1 MKNMLKNKKD
11 IKNLFLLLGIFAI
24 ILFLTTR
31 FNYIYGSKVDWESQ
45 HWAFPEYF
53 RNLFYSSHNL
63 FPNFAFNIGAGQNIY
78 YFAYYGFLSPIIF
91 ISYLLPFVKMVDY
104 IMVSS
109 ICIVIITY
117 ILFYYFL
124 RRNKFSSNTAFFA
137 TLILL
142 CASPLIFHS
151 HRHIM
156 FISFLPMLLLGLLG
170 VDRYFEKDKKFLL
183 TFSAFLMIMTSYY
196 YSVGGMVVLAIY
208 GIYKYLSVTKK
219 VDFKGFIKA
228 AFKFCI
234 PIITAILM
242 AGVLLLPTFGA
253 LSSRTAK
260 IGDKSITE
268 YLIPSVNLEDFL
280 YSPYSLGLTA
290 IVIFALI
297 SLFWSKKK
305 QDRFLFWVL
314 TIITIFPVFVY
325 ILNGKLYLD
334 PKCLIPFLPLYCLV
348 IAKFIKDFDK
358 NKYNLRFPLFIIVI
372 VCILAFFGTQKA
384 IAIAFIVDSILLTL
398 LLYLSKKK
406 QKPLY
411 LIYVVILST
420 VLCAGVNLSDE
431 MITKK
436 EYKDSFNKNK
446 TEMIDDITI
455 EDDSY
460 YRFNNQLNKLAT
472 VNEIYNNK
480 YYSTALYS
488 STFNKN
494 YNKFYYDIFNVEAP
508 YRNTSVTAAN
518 NNLLFDSFMGV
529 KYVMADSKP
538 SIYHELISEG
548 KKANVYKNSNALPLG
563 FASSNV
569 YSEKDFYEMGYP
581 YYLDAFFSGIIT
593 ENTSNKKIETD
604 VKKIDLDLELVKEK
618 NIKVTKDDHY
628 VVNSKKNGYA
638 KYKIENMPKNSM
650 LLIRFDL
657 LKEPSCIDGDI
668 YIIINGIKNK
678 LTCKEWKYANKNT
691 TFDYLLSS
699 EENIDELEIEFSKGR
714 FEIDNI
720 RTYTLNYD
728 DIKYKDN
735 FDELNITKIKGDTLK
750 GTIDVSN
757 DGYFAMTV
765 PYDNGFKAYIDG
777 KEVKVEKVNTSFIGF
792 PIEKGQHSI
801 RIVYTAP
808 YQRAGL
814 IMSLFGVLC
823 LILIVIFDNRKARKS
838 LT

>member
-1 MKNMLKNKKD
+1 MLKNKKD
-11 IKNLFLLLGIFAI
+11 IKNLFLLLGLFAI

-53 RNLFYSSHNL
+53 RNLFYSSHSL

-78 YFAYYGFLSPIIF
+78 YFAYYGLLSPIIF

-124 RRNKFSSNTAFFA
+124 RKNNFSSNIAFFA
-137 TLILL
+137 TLIFL

-156 FISFLPMLLLGLLG
+156 FVSFLPMLLLGLLG

-183 TFSAFLMIMTSYY
+183 TFSSFLMIMTSYY
-196 YSVGGMVVLAIY
+196 YSVGGLIVIAIY

-219 VDFKGFIKA
+219 VTFKNFIKA
-228 AFKFCI
+228 GLKFCI
-234 PIITAILM
+234 PIVTAIM
-242 AGVLLLPTFGA
+242 MSGILLLPTIGA
-253 LSSRTAK
+253 LTSRTDK
-260 IGDKSITE
+260 IVDKPLTE

-290 IVIFALI
+290 IVIFALV

-325 ILNGKLYLD
+325 MLNGKLYLD

-348 IAKFIKDFDK
+348 IAKFIKDLNK
-358 NKYNLRFPLFIIVI
+358 NKYNLRFSLIII
-372 VCILAFFGTQKA
+372 LIICILAFLGTERL
-384 IAIAFIVDSILLTL
+384 IAIAFIIDSILLTL
-398 LLYLSKKK
+398 FLYLSKKK
-406 QKPLY
+406 QKSIY
-411 LIYVVILST
+411 LIYIVILST
-420 VLCAGVNLSDE
+420 IICAGINLSDE
-431 MITKK
+431 LITKK
-436 EYKDSFNKNK
+436 EYKDSFNENK

-460 YRFNNQLNKLAT
+460 YRFNNQLNRLAT

-488 STFNKN
+488 STFNKY

-508 YRNTSVTAAN
+508 YRNTSVTSAN

-529 KYVMADSKP
+529 KYVMSDSTP

-548 KKANVYKNSNALPLG
+548 KKANVYLNKNALPLG
-563 FASSNV
+563 YASANI
-569 YSEKDFYEMGYP
+569 YNEQDFYKAGYP
-581 YYLDAFFSGIIT
+581 YYLDSLFNGIVT
-593 ENTSNKKIETD
+593 NDKSTKKIESKI
-604 VKKIDLDLELVKEK
+604 KKINLDLETISEK
-618 NIKVTKDDHY
+618 NIKITEDDHY
-628 VVNSKKNGYA
+628 VVKSKENGYA
-638 KYKIENMPKNSM
+638 KYKIKNMPENSM
-650 LLIRFDL
+650 LLIRFNL
-657 LKEPSCIDGDI
+657 LKEPSCKDGDI
-668 YIIINGIKNK
+668 YITINGVKNK

-691 TFDYLLSS
+691 TFDYLIS
-699 EENIDELEIEFSKGR
+699 DEKKIEDLEIEFSKGK
-714 FEIDNI
+714 FEIENI
-720 RTYTLNYD
+720 KTFVLNYD
-728 DIKYKDN
+728 DIKYQDN
-735 FDELNITKIKGDTLK
+735 FDELKINKIKGDTLQ
-750 GTIDVSN
+750 GTIDVRN
-757 DGYFAMTV
+757 DGYFAMTI
-765 PYDNGFKAYIDG
+765 PYDNGFRAYVDG
-777 KEVKVEKVNTSFIGF
+777 NEVGVARVNTSFIGF
-792 PIEKGQHSI
+792 PIEKGQHTI

-808 YQRAGL
+808 YQKTGL
-814 IMSLFGVLC
+814 IMSIFGVLC
-823 LILIVIFDNRKARKS
+823 LVIIVIFDNRKNGKL